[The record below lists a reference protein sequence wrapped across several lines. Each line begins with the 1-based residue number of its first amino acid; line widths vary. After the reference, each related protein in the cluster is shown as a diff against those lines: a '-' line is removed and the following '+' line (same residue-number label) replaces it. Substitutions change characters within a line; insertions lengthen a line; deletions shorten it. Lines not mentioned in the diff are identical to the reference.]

1 MLQSGFES
9 ISNEIGYCLII
20 AFGQERN
27 QYNDNDVPYIANYC
41 DEVSP

>member
-20 AFGQERN
+20 AFCQERN
-27 QYNDNDVPYIANYC
+27 QYKDNDVPYC